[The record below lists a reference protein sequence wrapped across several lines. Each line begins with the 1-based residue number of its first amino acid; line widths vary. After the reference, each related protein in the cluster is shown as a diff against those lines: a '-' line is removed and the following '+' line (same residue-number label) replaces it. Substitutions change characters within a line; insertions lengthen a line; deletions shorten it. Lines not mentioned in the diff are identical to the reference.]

1 MMTSNDSAV
10 GGYKVPVA
18 ELTVN
23 QTKISYAAPNQA
35 AYWRV
40 STFNTKEPETVK
52 WIAGFQPGEV
62 FVDIGANMG
71 LYSLFAAVYSKA
83 QVFAFEP
90 ESQNYALLNQ
100 NIRLNNMAGSV
111 VAWCCALTSKHS
123 IDRLYMSHVDAA
135 RSGHEFG
142 DEVNHELK
150 PVQSAFAQG
159 CLGYALDDFV
169 AAQSIP
175 VPNHVKIDVDGFEHL
190 VVEGALQTFANTNL
204 RSVLIEISP
213 HLSQHAQLIEI
224 MCDIG
229 FVFDPDQVERARRK
243 EGGNKDYA
251 EYIFRR

>member
-1 MMTSNDSAV
+1 MTSNDGA
-10 GGYKVPVA
+10 GGAHKVPVA
-18 ELTVN
+18 ELSVN
-23 QTKISYAAPNQA
+23 QTKISFAIPNQTA
-35 AYWRV
+35 MWRL
-40 STFNTKEPETVK
+40 STFDTKEPETVK
-52 WIAGFQPGEV
+52 WIAGFQPGEF

-83 QVFAFEP
+83 KVFAFEP

-100 NIRLNNMAGSV
+100 NIRLNNVANSV

-135 RSGHEFG
+135 TSGHEFG

-150 PVQSAFAQG
+150 PAQSAFAQG
-159 CLGYALDDFV
+159 CIGYALDDFI

-190 VVEGALQTFANTNL
+190 VVEGALQTFANINL

-213 HLSQHAQLIEI
+213 HLSQHAKLLDI
-224 MCDIG
+224 MCDLG